1 MKNNLPT
8 KKEEKRDGLLAR
20 IKNFFRNLFY
30 RSKEESLPQSIGETP
45 EESTSSDIQ
54 KEEFDESLKVKV
66 NNDVS
71 NNIKRE
77 ELLDQI
83 EKNPRMLYDMPTE
96 NIEKVEQYYKDSI
109 KIRKEDLET

>member
-45 EESTSSDIQ
+45 EEST
-54 KEEFDESLKVKV
+54 
-66 NNDVS
+66 
-71 NNIKRE
+71 
-77 ELLDQI
+77 
-83 EKNPRMLYDMPTE
+83 
-96 NIEKVEQYYKDSI
+96 
-109 KIRKEDLET
+109 